1 MDRWIGD
8 DNKLALLAKRK
19 FQSGTLFSHPF
30 VSTFLRTI
38 ITIPLFHNWN
48 KILSN
53 QIQENELSEKHFSIF
68 VIIVFGI
75 GKARAVF
82 LIAKLSHAWQSA
94 GFYIDLRK
102 ASREKYHF
110 LRWILNG
117 RFTCMFT
124 IISLYDMTCL

>member
-1 MDRWIGD
+1 M
-8 DNKLALLAKRK
+8 LAKRK

-38 ITIPLFHNWN
+38 ITIPLFHNKN

-53 QIQENELSEKHFSIF
+53 QIQENELSDKHFSIF